1 MQNRLNDSNAEHN
14 DTAITVHLQ
23 DSSYLVLFLT
33 NNWVFGAEWLIE
45 IKIVYSMVVMVLSI
59 AAFSWIVWQIQT
71 EIDSYH

>member
-33 NNWVFGAEWLIE
+33 NNWVFGAKWPIE
-45 IKIVYSMVVMVLSI
+45 IKTVYSLEVMVVSI
-59 AAFSWIVWQIQT
+59 AVFSWIVWQIQT
-71 EIDSYH
+71 EIDSYQ